1 MARDRSERFAD
12 AAEVRA
18 ALNGAITLL
27 TTPAGQSVTL
37 Q

>member
-1 MARDRSERFAD
+1 MARDRNDRFSD

-27 TTPAGQSVTL
+27 STPAGQSVTL